1 VKLAR
6 SLGLTVALVTLG
18 AVAVSGCSV
27 FSGLRGGPKRESRAE
42 RGNDVLDAQ
51 LKATEGQRIPLLALD
66 QQLNVSPTLKGTT
79 FYIPPAKPQA
89 DCPLPGCT
97 PEQALENV
105 EAAPSFRIAWRRNI
119 GRGSARTEQVTAPP
133 ILAEG
138 RVFTMDGNATVQAT
152 DARTGAKVWIAN
164 LAVKNK
170 RDAREYGGGLAYADG
185 KIFVA
190 SGYRFV
196 AAVDAKTG
204 RTLWKTMTKLP
215 FHTAPTVADGRVIVS
230 TVSDDLESFDV
241 ATGQAGWTYQ
251 ALVEPATLLE
261 ASSPAVINGTVIA
274 AFSSGELSAVQAA
287 NGNQIWTQSL
297 TRISRTS
304 ALSEIRDIAGRP
316 VIYKGQ
322 VFSGSHSG
330 VVASVDLRT
339 GEPKWQLPI
348 ITMATP
354 WVSGDV
360 VYFVSK
366 AGEVICAARESGQ
379 VYWIRDLNEGKKQ
392 LRETRFLGREVRDRA
407 YWTGVVMASNRLI
420 TVSSDGRAAWLDPQT
435 GEVKSYLKL
444 GKSPALITP
453 MVAGGM
459 IYVVTDKAELIAI
472 N

>member
-1 VKLAR
+1 MKFTR
-6 SLGLTVALVTLG
+6 SLGLTVAV
-18 AVAVSGCSV
+18 VAVGALALSGCKS
-27 FSGLRGGPKRESRAE
+27 FSPRQNAQRSKDKIEAE
-42 RGNDVLDAQ
+42 

-66 QQLNVSPTLKGTT
+66 QQLNVSPSLKGAT
-79 FYIPPAKPQA
+79 FYIPPAQPLA
-89 DCPLPGCT
+89 ECPLPGCT
-97 PEQALENV
+97 PEQAVENV
-105 EAAPSFRIAWRRNI
+105 EAAPRFRVAWKRNI
-119 GRGSARTEQVTAPP
+119 GRPSARTEQVTAPP

-138 RVFTMDGNATVQAT
+138 RVFTMDGNATVVAT
-152 DARTGAKVWIAN
+152 DARTGARVWSAN

-170 RDAREYGGGLAYADG
+170 RDAREYGGGLAYANG
-185 KIFVA
+185 KVFVS

-204 RTLWKTMTKLP
+204 HTLWKTLTKLP
-215 FHTAPTVADGRVIVS
+215 FHAAPTVTDGRVVVS
-230 TVSDDLESFDV
+230 TVSDDLESFDA
-241 ATGQAGWTYQ
+241 ATGAPGWTYQ
-251 ALVEPATLLE
+251 ALVEPATILE
-261 ASSPAVINGTVIA
+261 ASSPAATNGTVVN
-274 AFSSGELSAVQAA
+274 AFSSGEVIAVQAA

-304 ALSEIRDIAGRP
+304 ALSEIRDIGGRP

-330 VVASVDLRT
+330 VAASIDLRT
-339 GEPKWQLPI
+339 GDAKWQLPI

-366 AGEVICAARESGQ
+366 AGEVVCVARESGQ

-392 LRETRFLGREVRDRA
+392 VRETALLGREVRDRA

-420 TVSSDGRAAWLDPQT
+420 TVSSDGRAASIDPQT
-435 GEVKSYLKL
+435 GAVQGYLKL
-444 GKSPALITP
+444 GKSAALITP

-472 N
+472 D

>member
-1 VKLAR
+1 VKFTR
-6 SLGLTVALVTLG
+6 SLGLAVAFAAVGAVTL
-18 AVAVSGCSV
+18 SGCKTLSPRQNAKK
-27 FSGLRGGPKRESRAE
+27 SKENIE
-42 RGNDVLDAQ
+42 AQ

-66 QQLNVSPTLKGTT
+66 QQLNVSPTLQGKT
-79 FYIPPAKPQA
+79 FFIPPAQPLA

-97 PEQALENV
+97 PEQSVENV
-105 EAAPSFRIAWRRNI
+105 EAAPRFQIAWRHNI
-119 GRGSARTEQVTAPP
+119 GRPSARTEQVTAPP

-138 RVFTMDGNATVQAT
+138 RVFTMDGNATVVAT
-152 DARTGAKVWIAN
+152 DARTGARVWSAN
-164 LAVKNK
+164 LAVKNR

-185 KIFVA
+185 KVYVA

-215 FHTAPTVADGRVIVS
+215 FHTAPTVAGGRVIVS
-230 TVSDDLESFDV
+230 TVSNDLESYDA
-241 ATGQAGWTYQ
+241 ATGAPGWTYQ
-251 ALVEPATLLE
+251 ALVEPATILE
-261 ASSPAVINGTVIA
+261 ASSPAVTGGTVVA
-274 AFSSGELSAVQAA
+274 AFSSGELTAVQAA
-287 NGNQIWTQSL
+287 NGNQLWSQSL

-304 ALSEIRDIAGRP
+304 AISEIRDIGGRP

-330 VVASVDLRT
+330 IAAAVDLRT
-339 GEPKWQLPI
+339 GDPKWQLPI
-348 ITMATP
+348 ITLATP

-366 AGEVICAARESGQ
+366 AGEVICVARDSGQ

-392 LRETRFLGREVRDRA
+392 VRETNFLGREVRDRA

-420 TVSSDGRAAWLDPQT
+420 TVSSDGRAASIDPQT
-435 GEVKSYLKL
+435 GVVKGYLNL
-444 GKSPALITP
+444 GKKAAALITP

-472 N
+472 D